1 MAAWIDNIK
10 ESLKD
15 MATLD
20 VVTTTGNITLTT
32 EDMGGGT
39 GPINWE
45 DIADKVSAKIK
56 SAEIEVVAYTHSQWD
71 CDNFTHVKKDLSDA
85 EKLLVETHN
94 ATVDSAHELRRE
106 AIKVLKD
113 IIT

>member
-1 MAAWIDNIK
+1 MPTWVDNIRD
-10 ESLKD
+10 SLKD
-15 MATLD
+15 IATLD

-32 EDMGGGT
+32 ADMGGDGAPT
-39 GPINWE
+39 NWE

-56 SAEIEVVAYTHSQWD
+56 SADIEVVAYTHSQWD
-71 CDNFTHVKKDLSDA
+71 CDNFTHVKKDLSEG

-113 IIT
+113 LL

>member
-1 MAAWIDNIK
+1 MPTWVDKIRD
-10 ESLKD
+10 SLED
-15 MATLD
+15 IATLD

-32 EDMGGGT
+32 ADT
-39 GPINWE
+39 GALTNWE
-45 DIADKVSAKIK
+45 KLADKVSEKIK
-56 SAEIEVVAYTHSQWD
+56 AAEIEVVAYTHSQWD

-106 AIKVLKD
+106 AVKVLKD
-113 IIT
+113 LFS